1 MNEQAEQR
9 GGGRPNLF
17 RFEARWLQ
25 EEQCEQSVT
34 EAWNDAFEFGG
45 STVGEAVQKVGGSLT
60 EWDREVLG
68 ELKQRIKKAKK
79 DLEMCRRGEINQ
91 RQVDREHLLRYKLDR
106 LEEQHNIY
114 WKQRAHANW
123 LANGDRNSAFFHAYA
138 SERKKTNRI
147 KKLRREGGGV
157 VESEEDLGAYI
168 SNFYKSLFLSSA
180 GPTNDDLLRHIP
192 QVVSDEMNVNLN
204 RPYTG
209 EEIKEALESIGD
221 LKAPGPDGM
230 PAVFFKKFWQ
240 VVGEKIQEEVLAFLN
255 GGVMPEG
262 WNETTIVL
270 IPKTKNPER
279 IIEYRPI
286 SLCNVLYK
294 IISKVL
300 ANWLKVILPN
310 IISPTQS
317 TFVPGRMITDNV
329 LLAYE
334 ITHLMHTKKGGA
346 RWFGGD

>member
-1 MNEQAEQR
+1 
-9 GGGRPNLF
+9 
-17 RFEARWLQ
+17 
-25 EEQCEQSVT
+25 
-34 EAWNDAFEFGG
+34 
-45 STVGEAVQKVGGSLT
+45 
-60 EWDREVLG
+60 
-68 ELKQRIKKAKK
+68 
-79 DLEMCRRGEINQ
+79 
-91 RQVDREHLLRYKLDR
+91 

-192 QVVSDEMNVNLN
+192 QVVSDEMNVNLR

-240 VVGEKIQEEVLAFLN
+240 VVGEKIEEEVLAFLN

-279 IIEYRPI
+279 ITEYRPI

-300 ANWLKVILPN
+300 VNRLKVILPN

-317 TFVPGRMITDNV
+317 AFVPGRMITDNV

-334 ITHLMHTKKGGA
+334 ITHLMHTKMGGRDGLVAIKLDMSKAYDRVEWDFLEQMMVRMGFSHSWIKMIMSCVRTVTYRVKINGRLSDVFFA
-346 RWFGGD
+346 RAWSASRGPIVTIFVHNLCRGFLGTAQNGE